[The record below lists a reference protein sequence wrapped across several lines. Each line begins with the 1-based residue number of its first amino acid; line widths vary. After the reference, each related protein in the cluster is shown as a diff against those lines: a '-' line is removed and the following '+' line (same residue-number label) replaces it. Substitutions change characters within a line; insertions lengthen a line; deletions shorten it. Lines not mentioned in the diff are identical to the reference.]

1 MSDRFAEAPRPSYRL
16 IPSQFPPIGLFDTV
30 ARAADLEAV
39 MELVGWTNDR
49 LVADRIRR
57 LPENEWV
64 YGSANA
70 SIVMAAFLH
79 VAPSGMRFNGPDL
92 GAWYAADNL
101 KTAAAEVGHHLR
113 REAVARG
120 VATMARTYRS
130 YAATLIGDYLDIRG
144 EQALRPDIYD
154 GTSYAASQLLG
165 EAVRLSGGAGIL
177 YDSVRLRGGVNV
189 AAHRP
194 RNIRDVV
201 QADHFEITVFA
212 ADRRIHVRKLS
223 TRRRPPKAGA

>member
-1 MSDRFAEAPRPSYRL
+1 MSERFAEAPHPSYRL
-16 IPSQFPPIGLFDTV
+16 IPSQFPPIGLFDKV

-64 YGSANA
+64 YGSPNA

-79 VAPSGMRFNGPDL
+79 VAPDGMRFNGPDL
-92 GAWYAADNL
+92 GAWYAADKL

-130 YAATLIGDYLDIRG
+130 YASTLMGDYLDIRG

-154 GTSYAASQLLG
+154 GTSYAASQVLG
-165 EAVRLSGGAGIL
+165 EQVRSSGGAGIL

-212 ADRRIHVRKLS
+212 ADRRIDVRKLAA
-223 TRRRPPKAGA
+223 RRRPTTTR